1 MSPHQAECDVD
12 LAEFFQIFQP
22 GKPDLFAG
30 AFENAGA
37 TAKAV
42 FPVVGDRMIDQ
53 YLPGLFDI
61 EQPLIGN
68 EP

>member
-1 MSPHQAECDVD
+1 VTRHQAVGDVD

-22 GKPDLFAG
+22 RKTDLFART
-30 AFENAGA
+30 FEDAGA

-42 FPVVGDRMIDQ
+42 FPLVGDRMIDQ
-53 YLPGLFDI
+53 YLPSLFDI
-61 EQPLIGN
+61 AQPLIGN